1 MTDSS
6 GGLIPALM
14 TDEAGVAI
22 SQVWVKKRAWFT
34 HGLMI
39 TPRLL
44 AHSMAGVEPSACD
57 AQVTPTTDG
66 VAAAA
71 GNAAK
76 AAKACDRVVAYL
88 RGYIGFAGGRGF
100 AESYFGWTRFDIDE
114 TLNLTDAETAWN
126 WMRSTDS
133 HELGRAPVID
143 RETFERGVRLG
154 DDYIAVFYD
163 GSPATSMRPLSFY
176 QDPCNFAQRSCNA
189 RSRDDNGVP
198 AARSLPAKF
207 SARGD

>member
-6 GGLIPALM
+6 GGFIPALM

-44 AHSMAGVEPSACD
+44 RTAWQVSNPSACD

-76 AAKACDRVVAYL
+76 AAKACDRVVADL
-88 RGYIGFAGGRGF
+88 RGYVGLAGGRGF
-100 AESYFGWTRFDIDE
+100 AESYFGLTRFDIDE
-114 TLNLTDAETAWN
+114 TLAYRRRNGLELDAYNVQPQVGAGAGHRPRNL
-126 WMRSTDS
+126 
-133 HELGRAPVID
+133 
-143 RETFERGVRLG
+143 
-154 DDYIAVFYD
+154 
-163 GSPATSMRPLSFY
+163 
-176 QDPCNFAQRSCNA
+176 
-189 RSRDDNGVP
+189 
-198 AARSLPAKF
+198 
-207 SARGD
+207 